1 MDNYVLVQ
9 KENGEKIKIEII
21 LAFRVEETKKE
32 YIAYTINDDGKSEI
46 AMVLISEINPET
58 NKIRCITESEKD
70 IVLKYYEQTKKA
82 ILEDETV

>member
-58 NKIRCITESEKD
+58 NKIRCIPESEKD